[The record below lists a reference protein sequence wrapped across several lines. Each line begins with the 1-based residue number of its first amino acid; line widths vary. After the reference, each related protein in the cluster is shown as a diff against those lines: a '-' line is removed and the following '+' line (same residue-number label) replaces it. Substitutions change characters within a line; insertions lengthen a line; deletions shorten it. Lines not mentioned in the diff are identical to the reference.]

1 MHIRR
6 PIAALLTALAL
17 VGGGSA
23 TLSACGG
30 DPAGLDRNDGTSDDS
45 SNTDG
50 NDPGSDEQDNLP
62 DNSNRD
68 PNNEEDSNDDTTDP
82 D

>member
-6 PIAALLTALAL
+6 PLAALLTALAL

-30 DPAGLDRNDGTSDDS
+30 DPAGLDRNDGTTDDS
-45 SNTDG
+45 ENTDG

-62 DNSNRD
+62 DNSD
-68 PNNEEDSNDDTTDP
+68 PDPGNEEDQNDDSTDP

>member
-1 MHIRR
+1 MQIRR
-6 PIAALLTALAL
+6 PLAALLTALAL
-17 VGGGSA
+17 LGGGA
-23 TLSACGG
+23 TMTACS
-30 DPAGLDRNDGTSDDS
+30 DADVTTPNEGTTDDDS
-45 SNTDG
+45 ENTEG

-68 PNNEEDSNDDTTDP
+68 EDSEDDDTTDP